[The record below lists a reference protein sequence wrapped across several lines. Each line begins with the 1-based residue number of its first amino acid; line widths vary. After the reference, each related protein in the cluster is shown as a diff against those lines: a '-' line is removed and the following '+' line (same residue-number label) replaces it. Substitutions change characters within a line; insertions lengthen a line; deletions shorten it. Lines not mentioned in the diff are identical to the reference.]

1 MAYRKPIPYGGPTNE
16 PSPGII
22 ERALTFLID
31 CQLEHEG
38 RVRVGPVRFELR
50 TTEELGELR
59 RQKAAAQGGVKG
71 LQ

>member
-16 PSPGII
+16 PSPGVI

-38 RVRVGPVRFELR
+38 RERVGPVRFIRR
-50 TTEELGELR
+50 TPEELEEIR
-59 RQKAAAQGGVKG
+59 RQKAAAQGGEAG
-71 LQ
+71 A